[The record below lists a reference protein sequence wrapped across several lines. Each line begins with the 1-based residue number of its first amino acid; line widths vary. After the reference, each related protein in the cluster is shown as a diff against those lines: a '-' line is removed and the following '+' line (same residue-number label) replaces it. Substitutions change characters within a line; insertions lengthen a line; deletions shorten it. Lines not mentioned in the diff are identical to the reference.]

1 MFLLLMVVLFL
12 SFPPLP
18 FGEEEM
24 SRGETRNVTTSTS
37 SLPAIFSFLLQV
49 VNEKKFGQTK
59 RMKSDCINSSC
70 NKSKTNSG
78 SVTIST
84 VFDVC
89 SANYTSINLDHLE
102 FYTQIFFQPLRE
114 GILIGLVL
122 DLWK

>member
-49 VNEKKFGQTK
+49 VNKKK
-59 RMKSDCINSSC
+59 VWANE
-70 NKSKTNSG
+70 TN
-78 SVTIST
+78 
-84 VFDVC
+84 
-89 SANYTSINLDHLE
+89 E
-102 FYTQIFFQPLRE
+102 E
-114 GILIGLVL
+114 
-122 DLWK
+122 